1 MITQKE
7 LSLKIK
13 RHFFNSQNNSK
24 NSKFYLTSFAISPG
38 FLILKKLCNE
48 PIGVLRL
55 IKNKIIFFYNI
66 SKLSKYELVYNF
78 ENSIFDK
85 IYVTWG
91 YSRNFLKD
99 GSYNDNYLNI
109 NSKNL
114 KKTLL
119 IVISLDGKKPK
130 IISNNIA
137 LFVRENQNYNDVT
150 YLLKIFFKNLKN
162 LIFFQSRKSS
172 WSYSNHFAEIFWKK
186 INESINFENIK
197 KIITL
202 YEAQPFQN
210 YFNFM
215 IKKNYYK
222 TKTVGYVHSTEAF
235 PVHLFKRDGAP
246 DNLMVHGSDQKY
258 HCIKFLNWKKNN
270 VKVIPTLRFKRKNI
284 KKIYNKIILPYEFNN
299 VEFFKDKISF
309 LIKNK
314 TKSKFNGSDIKI
326 HPYKL
331 KSRKHLLLK
340 REIENILKNNKIK
353 KLTKKNLKSEV
364 IVLGTS
370 STVLEAL
377 ENNLKVYHVCND
389 ENLQSY
395 STLFWPNIRKKSV
408 AHGIFEY
415 RLVKKNSCIN
425 YKNLKYNP
433 IKYL

>member
-91 YSRNFLKD
+91 YSQNFLKD

-137 LFVRENQNYNDVT
+137 LFVRENQNYNDVI

-202 YEAQPFQN
+202 Y
-210 YFNFM
+210 
-215 IKKNYYK
+215 
-222 TKTVGYVHSTEAF
+222 
-235 PVHLFKRDGAP
+235 
-246 DNLMVHGSDQKY
+246 
-258 HCIKFLNWKKNN
+258 
-270 VKVIPTLRFKRKNI
+270 
-284 KKIYNKIILPYEFNN
+284 
-299 VEFFKDKISF
+299 
-309 LIKNK
+309 
-314 TKSKFNGSDIKI
+314 
-326 HPYKL
+326 
-331 KSRKHLLLK
+331 
-340 REIENILKNNKIK
+340 
-353 KLTKKNLKSEV
+353 
-364 IVLGTS
+364 
-370 STVLEAL
+370 
-377 ENNLKVYHVCND
+377 
-389 ENLQSY
+389 
-395 STLFWPNIRKKSV
+395 
-408 AHGIFEY
+408 
-415 RLVKKNSCIN
+415 
-425 YKNLKYNP
+425 
-433 IKYL
+433 

>member
-1 MITQKE
+1 M
-7 LSLKIK
+7 
-13 RHFFNSQNNSK
+13 
-24 NSKFYLTSFAISPG
+24 
-38 FLILKKLCNE
+38 CNE

-91 YSRNFLKD
+91 YSQNFLKD

-137 LFVRENQNYNDVT
+137 LFVRENQNYNDVI

-202 YEAQPFQN
+202 YEVQPFQN
-210 YFNFM
+210 YFNLM

-258 HCIKFLNWKKNN
+258 HCTKFLNWKK
-270 VKVIPTLRFKRKNI
+270 
-284 KKIYNKIILPYEFNN
+284 KIM
-299 VEFFKDKISF
+299 
-309 LIKNK
+309 
-314 TKSKFNGSDIKI
+314 
-326 HPYKL
+326 L
-331 KSRKHLLLK
+331 K
-340 REIENILKNNKIK
+340 
-353 KLTKKNLKSEV
+353 
-364 IVLGTS
+364 
-370 STVLEAL
+370 
-377 ENNLKVYHVCND
+377 
-389 ENLQSY
+389 
-395 STLFWPNIRKKSV
+395 
-408 AHGIFEY
+408 
-415 RLVKKNSCIN
+415 
-425 YKNLKYNP
+425 
-433 IKYL
+433 